1 MSGMVCLDTSFLI
14 DYLRQNP
21 AAEKR
26 LRYYEE
32 KYEPLTT
39 TPINAAELYE
49 GAYSAKAKKGEVAK
63 VRGML
68 EHLELLD
75 LNPVVCERYGQ
86 LSNDLKSKGTPIG
99 DLDTL
104 IASAAVS
111 HKQILLTRNKTD
123 FERLPGLVVESW

>member
-1 MSGMVCLDTSFLI
+1 
-14 DYLRQNP
+14 
-21 AAEKR
+21 
-26 LRYYEE
+26 
-32 KYEPLTT
+32 
-39 TPINAAELYE
+39 
-49 GAYSAKAKKGEVAK
+49 
-63 VRGML
+63 ML